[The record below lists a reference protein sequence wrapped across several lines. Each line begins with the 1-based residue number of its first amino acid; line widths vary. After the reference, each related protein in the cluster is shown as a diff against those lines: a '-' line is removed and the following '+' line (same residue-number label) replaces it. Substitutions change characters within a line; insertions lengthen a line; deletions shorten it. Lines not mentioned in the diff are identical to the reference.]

1 MKEERRSK
9 LPKDA
14 TVKIGPEIDKKLY
27 AKFAKVATDNGQSV
41 RFALERAM
49 RNYIQLV
56 APSRNA
62 VRPEAMAHF
71 QKSTAKNR
79 KLHQL
84 LAKG

>member
-1 MKEERRSK
+1 MA
-9 LPKDA
+9 KDA

-27 AKFAKVATDNGQSV
+27 AKFAKVAEENGQSV
-41 RFALERAM
+41 RFVLERAM
-49 RNYIQLV
+49 QNYIQLV
-56 APSRNA
+56 APSQSA